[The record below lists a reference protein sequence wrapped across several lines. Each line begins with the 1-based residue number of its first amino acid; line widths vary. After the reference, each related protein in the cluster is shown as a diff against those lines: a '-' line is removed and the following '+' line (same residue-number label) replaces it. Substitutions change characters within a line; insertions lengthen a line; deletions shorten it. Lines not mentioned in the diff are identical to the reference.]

1 MKKYKLGELFCG
13 PGGFAMGAENTN
25 KFKHI
30 WAIDKDPDT
39 IDTFKANHPDC
50 RSIVMDANKL
60 TKKFVESLENI
71 NGFIFGFP
79 CNDFS
84 NAGKKKGFAGEYGGL
99 YKKAVFVL
107 KHLKKKPEFF
117 VAENVSNIAT
127 SNDSEKNQEK
137 ESYKNFKKIMVD
149 LAGCG
154 YSIYADI
161 FNFMDYSVP
170 QSRKR
175 IILFGIRKDLFKKK
189 NYIKPNPTTSKKYIT
204 CKEALDE
211 MYKENKKNTLSNN
224 ELSSHRDH
232 IISRLKKTNPG
243 QNVWDIGE
251 LPNVKSARMSNI
263 YKKLDPTK
271 PAYTVTGSG
280 GGGTYMYHY
289 AEDRALTNRERAT
302 LQTFPFNYIFKGNK
316 NSVRKQIGMAVP
328 IKAAEII
335 MNNVYQTLKTKK
347 NLNPIHDW
355 FIQADTENLYFKK
368 LFQEKL
374 KF

>member
-30 WAIDKDPDT
+30 WAIDKDQDT
-39 IDTFKANHPDC
+39 INTFKANHPSC
-50 RSIVMDANKL
+50 KSILMDANKL
-60 TKKFVESLENI
+60 TKKFVQNLENV

-84 NAGKKKGFAGEYGGL
+84 NAGKKMGFEGKYGGL

-107 KHLKKKPEFF
+107 QNLKKKPDFF

-127 SNDSEKNQEK
+127 SDDSQKNK
-137 ESYKNFKKIMVD
+137 ERTSYKNFKKIMTD

-161 FNFMDYSVP
+161 FNFAEYSVP

-175 IILFGIRKDLFKKK
+175 IILFGIRKDLLEKT
-189 NYIKPNPTTSKKYIT
+189 NYVKPTPTTPKYIT
-204 CKEALDE
+204 CKQALDE
-211 MYKENKKNTLSNN
+211 MYNVNKKIKLSDN
-224 ELSSHRDH
+224 EYSLHKEH

-243 QNVWDIGE
+243 QNVWDIGG

-263 YKKLDPTK
+263 YKKLDPAK

-289 AEDRALTNRERAT
+289 SEDRALTNRERAT
-302 LQTFPFNYIFKGNK
+302 LQTFPFDYIFKGNK
-316 NSVRKQIGMAVP
+316 GSIRKQIGMAVP
-328 IKAAEII
+328 VKAAEII
-335 MNNVYQTLKTKK
+335 MNNIFQALRSKK
-347 NLNPIHDW
+347 NLNSMHDW
-355 FIQADTENLYFKK
+355 FIEADTKNLFFKK
-368 LFQEKL
+368 KIQDQFD
-374 KF
+374 F

>member
-39 IDTFKANHPDC
+39 IDTFKANHPEC

-84 NAGKKKGFAGEYGGL
+84 NAGKKRGFAGEYGGL

-107 KHLKKKPEFF
+107 KNLKKKPEFF

-127 SNDSEKNQEK
+127 SNDSEKNQER

-302 LQTFPFNYIFKGNK
+302 LQTFPFNYVFKGNK

-347 NLNPIHDW
+347 NQNPIHDW

-368 LFQEKL
+368 LFQEKF